1 MKKHEMYGKRRALL
15 NEASVE
21 QRAIRDCKK
30 KIEHLL
36 AKDPERDISFQK
48 GTLANHQAR
57 YEEIIQEV
65 SRLELD
71 ILTERSGKILNNF
84 A

>member
-1 MKKHEMYGKRRALL
+1 MKKHEIYDRRRTLL

-21 QRAIRDCKK
+21 QRAIRDCKE

-36 AKDPERDISFQK
+36 AKGKDVSFQK
-48 GTLANHQAR
+48 ETLANHQAR

-65 SRLELD
+65 SHLELD
-71 ILTERSGKILNNF
+71 VFTERSGMILNNF

>member
-1 MKKHEMYGKRRALL
+1 MKRHEIFDKRNALL
-15 NEASVE
+15 NEAAVE

-36 AKDPERDISFQK
+36 AKDPGRNVSFQK
-48 GTLANHQAR
+48 GALANHQAR

-71 ILTERSGKILNNF
+71 VFTERSSMVLNNF